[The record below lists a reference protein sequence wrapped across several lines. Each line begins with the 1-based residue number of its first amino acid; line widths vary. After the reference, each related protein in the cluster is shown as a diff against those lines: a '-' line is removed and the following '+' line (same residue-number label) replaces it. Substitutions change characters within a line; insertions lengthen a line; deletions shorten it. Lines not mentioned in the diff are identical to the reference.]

1 MNADD
6 QFIKQLQNGYRM
18 DKPEYAPNGMGEIM
32 RECWNANPKERP
44 TFSQLEV
51 KISDNLETAVSEFYL
66 DLNFSYAAINEET
79 KNASSNDALGLVKE
93 LDTKP
98 IEPRSKSLFVKVDRK
113 RDHSVRLSRKFS
125 LNGLSKPR

>member
-1 MNADD
+1 MNADE

-18 DKPEYAPNGMGEIM
+18 DKPEFAPNGLGEVM
-32 RECWNANPKERP
+32 RECWNADPKERP

-79 KNASSNDALGLVKE
+79 KNASSNDALGLMKE
-93 LDTKP
+93 LETKP
-98 IEPRSKSLFVKVDRK
+98 IEPRSRSLFVKGDRK
-113 RDHSVRLSRKFS
+113 RDSHVRLPRKLS
-125 LNGLSKPR
+125 LGGFSKPR